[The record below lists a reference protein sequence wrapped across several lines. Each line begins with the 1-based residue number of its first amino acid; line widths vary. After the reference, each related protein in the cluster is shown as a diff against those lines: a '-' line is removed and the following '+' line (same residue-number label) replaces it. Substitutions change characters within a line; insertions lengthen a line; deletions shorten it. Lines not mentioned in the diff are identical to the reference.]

1 MNTYKVLKNQIFK
14 SNDFKII
21 PIRFEDRYK
30 IMEWFTNTKTQR
42 WGNMDTQIS
51 HIYSANRRDTK
62 KDDVIRI
69 ANEMMSNEDVYT
81 NEVVEYEVLM
91 TSDNGHTEFIHRVE
105 KSGKRSL

>member
-1 MNTYKVLKNQIFK
+1 ME
-14 SNDFKII
+14 
-21 PIRFEDRYK
+21 RFT
-30 IMEWFTNTKTQR
+30 ITKTQR

-105 KSGKRSL
+105 KTGKRSI